1 MQNLTNED
9 FCDYETCVALKAIGY
24 PLTSREVRHEDKAR
38 FVPGVLLYSAQ
49 KWLRKHGV
57 IVDQYNNFTIQAF
70 KYYISTWEEDICTS
84 NKYTT
89 WEEALSDGI
98 KEATKLIIEKRILLE

>member
-9 FCDYETCVALKAIGY
+9 FCVYETCVALKAIGY
-24 PLTSREVRHEDKAR
+24 PLTSREVHHDDKAA

-49 KWLRKHGV
+49 KWLRQNGV
-57 IVDQYNNFTIQAF
+57 IVDHYNNFTTHEF
-70 KYYISTWEEDICTS
+70 KYYISTWTEDICTS

-89 WEEALSDGI
+89 WEEALSEGI
-98 KEATKLIIEKRILLE
+98 KEATRLIIENQILLE